1 MKVVILMKKYRKQI
15 KIGIIVL
22 FIILIISMIWLFIV
36 PTFKTDKYGDRLKE
50 INKHK
55 ISKEVIDKIKDKASS
70 NDSVLKIDYHKEGR
84 ILNFTVTV
92 DSNFGV
98 EQSKEF
104 VNGMIG
110 EIIEDDQKYYDIQ
123 VFVYSNDKSDNYP
136 IIGYKNKNSDK
147 IVYGNVGG

>member
-1 MKVVILMKKYRKQI
+1 MKKYRKQI
-15 KIGIIVL
+15 KIGLIVL
-22 FIILIISMIWLFIV
+22 FILLIISMVWLFIV
-36 PTFKTDKYGDRLKE
+36 PSFRTNKYGDRLKE

-55 ISKEVIDKIKDKASS
+55 ITKEVIDKIKDKSSS

-98 EQSKEF
+98 DQAKEF
-104 VNGMIG
+104 INGMIG

-123 VFVYSNDKSDNYP
+123 VFVDSNDKSDNYP